1 MFLLLLLLGFYVLT
15 AVTVRFVCSYC
26 CYSLVCMLLVLLPF
40 SLYVLTAVTVRFV
53 CSYCC
58 YC

>member
-1 MFLLLLLLGFYVLT
+1 MFLLLLLLGLYALTAVTLRFVFTYCCYCLVCMFLLLLLFSFYVLT
-15 AVTVRFVCSYC
+15 AVI
-26 CYSLVCMLLVLLPF
+26 
-40 SLYVLTAVTVRFV
+40 VRFV